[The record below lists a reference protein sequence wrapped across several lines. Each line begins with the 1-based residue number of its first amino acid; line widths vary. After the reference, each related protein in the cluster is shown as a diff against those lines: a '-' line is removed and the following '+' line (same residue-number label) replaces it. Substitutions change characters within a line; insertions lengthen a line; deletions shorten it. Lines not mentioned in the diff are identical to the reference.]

1 MSPFINLPTYVD
13 ALHNFD
19 VTASDESTAK
29 KSSAECIPEETSR
42 GNMRVAFAYPIANE
56 KKTAKRKAT
65 TAAVPEPKVKSSRRT
80 GQTGPF
86 LKVQCGIVSPVHKQA
101 RMVQAG

>member
-1 MSPFINLPTYVD
+1 MLLSLDRDPSSSEVAPFINLPTYVD

-56 KKTAKRKAT
+56 KKLLS
-65 TAAVPEPKVKSSRRT
+65 VKQPQLLFQNRQSNLQDEQDRRAH
-80 GQTGPF
+80 
-86 LKVQCGIVSPVHKQA
+86 S
-101 RMVQAG
+101 